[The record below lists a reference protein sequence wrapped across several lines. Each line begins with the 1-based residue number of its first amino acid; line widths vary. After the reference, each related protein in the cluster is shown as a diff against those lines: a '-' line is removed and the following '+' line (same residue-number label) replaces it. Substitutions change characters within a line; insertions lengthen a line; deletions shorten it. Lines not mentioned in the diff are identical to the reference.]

1 MQVPQATQ
9 LSKILYAIILI
20 SLEIFCK
27 DMGFSNTLQ
36 HFSEIFFIERKMKIF
51 YAFYIL
57 YKIYAYLCRKIK
69 RVS

>member
-27 DMGFSNTLQ
+27 DIGFSNTQQ
-36 HFSEIFFIERKMKIF
+36 HFEKIFFFAFLLKNIYLTLQKI
-51 YAFYIL
+51 
-57 YKIYAYLCRKIK
+57 
-69 RVS
+69 